1 MATIRRRIDGPQDF
15 HEQKGGQAFRDTRS
29 VPHQIAEILRS
40 GFSSIGLVA
49 IAGVAVTVPALTTAI
64 VPLAVAYAGYVLTR
78 PVTLPLRLPANAKGK
93 DYGNP
98 QPDPKRPG
106 VEIPGKPSGDWLIG
120 WDEVTA
126 QQVWL
131 SGNDMTMHA
140 ILPGSTGSGKTQ
152 FIYSLLCNALAQGGG
167 FTIVD
172 GKASNNLAFS
182 VAAMAR
188 RWGREADLRFINMM
202 VSAGDRKTN
211 TWNPFSSVNAE
222 GMTELL
228 LTLFLPEDKKGGG
241 GNSAHFRDRAEAL
254 IRGMSYVFVWVRDNL
269 GIPIM
274 SETIRTMFSDIV
286 KLRDLYQDQIFTYY
300 DADTAETRKVELPP
314 EFDRTLLN
322 PVRDYVT
329 ETGGFSNTK
338 SVGDQDKVRE
348 QHSYV
353 VGGFGKTFTQMSS
366 TLGHIFRCNI
376 GDVDFRDVIFNRRIL
391 VVLLPS
397 LENHPDTNAAL
408 GKAVITALRYAL
420 AAALGTSIEGD
431 YEDRVVNRAS
441 SSTVPYPL
449 VLDEVGQFATRGI
462 DAMMALGREL
472 NISLLISF
480 QEVGTLYATLGKDL
494 TVPLLGNPKL
504 KIFENIED
512 SGPTREWIEQSG
524 GTMPVS
530 VLPGFDSSNPL
541 GVYAD
546 QQRADIRDVKRISWS
561 DVQNLRQGQAIILF
575 RGKRIYTRL
584 FYAGIKPEGVNR
596 VFPTVSAAPALE
608 APVSEEP
615 ATEADDVAQRLQ
627 EGRDRI
633 EKGDLRPLTGVL
645 GDLYQRLGVVLN
657 TEGTPL
663 QDAQELLNLLF
674 PDETSAEDK
683 PFAKLFETLVPPSA
697 QLPRTT
703 ESLHPDLDR
712 ALLTELVTFETA
724 LGLDERAAVE
734 AVTHALNLYARG
746 KELA

>member
-1 MATIRRRIDGPQDF
+1 MKQAAFFDVEERLARLSGLGAQLGAFFRTVDF
-15 HEQKGGQAFRDTRS
+15 EVFRPDL
-29 VPHQIAEILRS
+29 EK
-40 GFSSIGLVA
+40 
-49 IAGVAVTVPALTTAI
+49 AL
-64 VPLAVAYAGYVLTR
+64 AYA
-78 PVTLPLRLPANAKGK
+78 
-93 DYGNP
+93 D
-98 QPDPKRPG
+98 
-106 VEIPGKPSGDWLIG
+106 
-120 WDEVTA
+120 
-126 QQVWL
+126 
-131 SGNDMTMHA
+131 
-140 ILPGSTGSGKTQ
+140 
-152 FIYSLLCNALAQGGG
+152 
-167 FTIVD
+167 
-172 GKASNNLAFS
+172 
-182 VAAMAR
+182 
-188 RWGREADLRFINMM
+188 
-202 VSAGDRKTN
+202 
-211 TWNPFSSVNAE
+211 
-222 GMTELL
+222 MTELL

-274 SETIRTMFSDIV
+274 SETIRTMFSDIAA
-286 KLRDLYQDQIFTYY
+286 LRDLYQDQIFTYY
-300 DADTAETRKVELPP
+300 DADAAETRTVELPP

-376 GDVDFRDVIFNRRIL
+376 GDVDFRDV
-391 VVLLPS
+391 
-397 LENHPDTNAAL
+397 
-408 GKAVITALRYAL
+408 
-420 AAALGTSIEGD
+420 
-431 YEDRVVNRAS
+431 
-441 SSTVPYPL
+441 
-449 VLDEVGQFATRGI
+449 
-462 DAMMALGREL
+462 
-472 NISLLISF
+472 
-480 QEVGTLYATLGKDL
+480 
-494 TVPLLGNPKL
+494 
-504 KIFENIED
+504 
-512 SGPTREWIEQSG
+512 
-524 GTMPVS
+524 
-530 VLPGFDSSNPL
+530 
-541 GVYAD
+541 
-546 QQRADIRDVKRISWS
+546 KRISWS
-561 DVQNLRQGQAIILF
+561 DVQNLRQGQAIILL

-608 APVSEEP
+608 APVSKEP
-615 ATEADDVAQRLQ
+615 ATEADDVARRLQ

-645 GDLYQRLGVVLN
+645 GELYQRLGVVLN

-674 PDETSAEDK
+674 PNETSAEEK

-703 ESLHPDLDR
+703 EPLHADLDK
-712 ALLTELVTFETA
+712 ALLAELVTFETA